1 MPPQGARREIPRV
14 PMAQKAPPAAKKVT
28 HRRICKKTSPEEA
41 KKQAAD
47 QRSAKYGHH
56 SRPSGEQLHSELSL
70 PEQIVFLDS
79 TARDYTAR
87 RRPLDPRVLLIAML
101 DFLDCM
107 FLDGCSHSDGS
118 KLLASV
124 EHLVP
129 TVKEGAYMIQRVKR
143 ALRGWDKRAPAA
155 SRLPPPV
162 WLVMAFIG
170 DLIYLGCWI
179 RALCVLTHSLTYLR
193 PGELIDLDF
202 GQLIA
207 PHESFPGSTL
217 WVILLHP
224 VGGVGSK
231 VGEHDESLILDT
243 PGYEFIGNHLQRLKD
258 RRPIL
263 LWEWNLAEYNAA
275 LDNFS
280 KAAKVEAFN
289 LVPYSM
295 RHAGASH
302 DVLAKVRSIAEVKL
316 RGRWRSDSSL
326 QRYSKPAQSQQ
337 MAHELAPEVAAFG
350 KLTQESLDKW
360 LSGAVPPARPPW
372 RPAA

>member
-1 MPPQGARREIPRV
+1 MVRHDIA
-14 PMAQKAPPAAKKVT
+14 
-28 HRRICKKTSPEEA
+28 
-41 KKQAAD
+41 
-47 QRSAKYGHH
+47 
-56 SRPSGEQLHSELSL
+56 
-70 PEQIVFLDS
+70 
-79 TARDYTAR
+79 
-87 RRPLDPRVLLIAML
+87 PLDPRALLIAML
-101 DFLDCM
+101 EFLDCM

-129 TVKEGAYMIQRVKR
+129 TVKEEAYMIQRVKR

-170 DLIYLGCWI
+170 DLIYLGCWN
-179 RALCVLTHSLTYLR
+179 RAQCVLTHFLTYLR

-207 PHESFPGSTL
+207 PHESSLGGPY
-217 WVILLHP
+217 WAILLHP

-337 MAHELAPEVAAFG
+337 MAHELPPEVAAFG

-360 LSGAVPPARPPW
+360 LSGTVPPARPPW